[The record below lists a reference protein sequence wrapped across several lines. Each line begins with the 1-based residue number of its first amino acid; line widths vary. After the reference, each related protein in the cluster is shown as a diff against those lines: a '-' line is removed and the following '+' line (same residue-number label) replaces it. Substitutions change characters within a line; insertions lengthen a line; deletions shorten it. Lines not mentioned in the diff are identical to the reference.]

1 MSGIASIILGLAVAA
16 AATLPAV
23 AQQTVRIGL
32 LQPLSGGLAP
42 YALETTPAMEHI
54 VRKINAEGGIKSMGG
69 AKLEIVVADTASQP
83 AQAAR
88 EARRLVTQEN
98 VDLIVGAMLT
108 SEMMAVAP
116 VIDEYKAP
124 TISLFAGATQSPH
137 MFSLGLS
144 YDAGYAGT
152 MVDFVGYMKKRGH
165 KIATAATSYSNYE
178 GGQQINRFAKQ
189 RLEAI
194 GVKVVADVPLDTKA
208 QDLLAAVL
216 KIKQATPDVV
226 VGLQLHSNIINLQK
240 ARHQIKYFDAAFIG
254 SPGFGDLRI
263 KKDLGP
269 EVSAEILPKGMFGM
283 ALYAPSAKI
292 AAARAMAAEL
302 QDQTT
307 LKAHFGQYSLVAA
320 QTVRVVQ
327 QALEIAGSKDK
338 AKVVEALARVKF
350 PLGHADLYLPLPNG
364 LAFDDGR
371 MIRNFQTM
379 MVQWSATGDPMPEVV
394 YPEQF
399 ATAAPRPVR

>member
-1 MSGIASIILGLAVAA
+1 MSRVSSVVLALAVAA
-16 AATLPAV
+16 TTALPAT

-32 LQPLSGGLAP
+32 LQPLSGALAP

-54 VRKINAEGGIKSMGG
+54 VARINAAGGIKSMGG

-98 VDLIVGAMLT
+98 VDIIVGATLT

-116 VIDEYKAP
+116 VIDEYRTPAI
-124 TISLFAGATQSPH
+124 TLLAGATQSPY

-152 MVDFVGYMKKRGH
+152 MVDFVGHLKKKGH
-165 KIATAATSYSNYE
+165 KIATAATAYSNYE
-178 GGQQINRFAKQ
+178 GGQQINRYAKQ
-189 RLEAI
+189 RLEKI
-194 GVKVVADVPLDTKA
+194 GVAVVADVPLDTKA

-216 KIKQATPDVV
+216 KIKQSAPDVV

-240 ARHQIKYFDAAFIG
+240 ARHQIKYFDAAFVG

-269 EVSAEILPKGMFGM
+269 EVGGEILPKGMFGM

-292 AAARAMAAEL
+292 AAAQAMAAEL
-302 QDQTT
+302 RDKTS

-320 QTVRVVQ
+320 QAIRVVQ

-338 AKVVEALARVKF
+338 GKIVAALAEVKF
-350 PLGHADLYLPLPNG
+350 PFGHADLYLPLPDG
-364 LAFDDGR
+364 LAFDEAR

-379 MVQWSATGDPMPEVV
+379 MVQWSAAGDPMPEVV
-394 YPEQF
+394 YPERF